1 MMKKFKELRETL
13 NENAYSPDGGSPRSA
28 HDIEVGVHQ
37 IEDPR
42 AIMAL
47 NAFLESFFSKSF
59 INPKYAMAEL
69 RAKLNTAGLDFDCD
83 FRAIPEEQETYKL
96 SLFGGRSG
104 MNMMGEYTEDD
115 GITPKLGYGLN
126 LVASYEI
133 NESGFYSVR
142 ASIVPAGE
150 GIVGDDDDDD
160 GEAEDMGDD

>member
-1 MMKKFKELRETL
+1 MMKRFKELRSEL
-13 NENAYSPDGGSPRSA
+13 VENAYSPDGGSPRSA

-59 INPKYAMAEL
+59 LTPKYAMAEL
-69 RAKLNTAGLDFDCD
+69 RAKLNTAGLDFNCD
-83 FRAIPEEQETYKL
+83 FRSIPEEQETYKL

-126 LVASYEI
+126 LVASYEM

-142 ASIVPAGE
+142 ASIVPEGE
-150 GIVGDDDDDD
+150 SGDFDDD
-160 GEAEDMGDD
+160 GESEDMGDD